1 MNMNK
6 DLLIRDA
13 ILSVVMFLMPVAV
26 TLLYRDKFV
35 AGLLLVVILIIALAY
50 RLGLKI
56 RERKIQD

>member
-56 RERKIQD
+56 RERKIQG